1 MNKYINT
8 PFSYTGSKFNLLSQI
23 IDEMDYTKEHAI
35 DLFCGGGS
43 IYTNIVDKYKKVL
56 ANDIISDLIGIH
68 KGLLESDEI
77 IEKTKELCPNKDN
90 QNDYIKLRED
100 YNKNKTPEGLWSLML
115 CCNSNLMRFNKSG
128 DFNQTWG
135 NRSWNKS
142 TEKKVIEFTEHIRQ
156 YKDKIIF
163 SNKNFNDIKILKPS
177 FIYADPPYGY
187 SEDINGNITKTQI
200 SEAGY
205 NVVYKQEMDIQ
216 LHDYLLNLNDNGSTF
231 MLSGLLEHNNN
242 KSWLLNQLIR
252 DGFRYKELIFDYDKI
267 SKKGKKNSVE
277 IIIMNY

>member
-1 MNKYINT
+1 MNSYINT
-8 PFSYTGSKFNLLSQI
+8 PFSYTGSKYKLLEQI
-23 IDEMDYTKEHAI
+23 LPEMDYTKDYFI

-43 IYTNIVDKYKKVL
+43 IYTNVVDKYIKVL

-68 KGLLESDEI
+68 KGLLESDDI
-77 IEKTKELCPNKDN
+77 IKKTKMLCPNKEN
-90 QNDYIKLRED
+90 QDDYIKLRED
-100 YNKNKTPEGLWSLML
+100 YNKNKTPEGLWALML

-135 NRSWNKS
+135 NRSWNNS
-142 TEKKVIEFTEHIRQ
+142 TEKKVIEFTEHIRK
-156 YKDKIIF
+156 YKDKIVF

-187 SEDINGNITKTQI
+187 CEDTNGNISKNQI

-205 NVVYKQEMDIQ
+205 NVVYQQEMDIQ
-216 LHDYLLNLNDNGSTF
+216 LHDYLLNLSKDGSTF
-231 MLSGLLEHNNN
+231 MISGLLEHNNK

-252 DGFRYKELIFDYDKI
+252 DGFRYKELNFDYDKI
-267 SKKGKKNSVE
+267 SKNGKKTSVE
-277 IIIMNY
+277 IIVMNY